1 MKKVFFQTVIVLAI
15 AFGLTATASWTAG
28 TADKGAY
35 VYFCDCEEG
44 CPCPSPYLEPGTC
57 DCGLALAKGKV
68 LRIDKEKDKIYLCKC
83 DDDKCPCAFDPK
95 DATKCGCNYK
105 VKEYPL
111 KGKYVCN
118 CGPDC
123 RCNTVSVNPGK
134 CSCGVPMK
142 KVE

>member
-1 MKKVFFQTVIVLAI
+1 MIKMFFQTALMLSIAI
-15 AFGLTATASWTAG
+15 GLTATASRTAG
-28 TADKGAY
+28 TAATGAD

-44 CPCPSPYLEPGTC
+44 CPCPSPYLEPGSC
-57 DCGLALAKGKV
+57 DCGLALIKGKV
-68 LRIDKEKDKIYLCKC
+68 TKIDREKDKIYLCKC

-95 DATKCGCNYK
+95 DSTKCGCNYT

-118 CGPDC
+118 CGPNC
-123 RCNTVSVNPGK
+123 KCNTVSINPGK

>member
-1 MKKVFFQTVIVLAI
+1 MRKVLFETALMIVIAI
-15 AFGLTATASWTAG
+15 GLTATASWTAG
-28 TADKGAY
+28 TTAKGAD

-44 CPCPSPYLEPGTC
+44 CPCPTPYLEPGTC

-68 LRIDKEKDKIYLCKC
+68 IRIGREENKIYLCKC

-95 DATKCGCNYK
+95 DKTKCGCNYK

-111 KGKYVCN
+111 KGKYVCS

-123 RCNTVSVNPGK
+123 KCNTVSVNPGR
-134 CSCGVPMK
+134 CSCGVPLI

>member
-1 MKKVFFQTVIVLAI
+1 MRKVFFETALMLAI
-15 AFGLTATASWTAG
+15 AIGLTATASWTAG
-28 TADKGAY
+28 TAAKGAD

-44 CPCPSPYLEPGTC
+44 CPCPSPYLEPGSC
-57 DCGLALAKGKV
+57 ECGLALAKGKV
-68 LRIDKEKDKIYLCKC
+68 IRIDREKNKIYLCKC
-83 DDDKCPCAFDPK
+83 DDQKCPCAFDPK
-95 DATKCGCNYK
+95 DQTKCGCNYK

-123 RCNTVSVNPGK
+123 KCNTVSVNPGK
-134 CSCGVPMK
+134 CSCGVPLK